1 MRKCYALLLVILLL
15 FLYGC
20 SEKPDYITPVQVYYT
35 SSQVDFHSTY
45 GIISTE
51 TIEYEGWENK
61 TRDFLNQYLSGP
73 HSQDLTSPFPTGAWI
88 LDMTQEESIINI
100 QLNTHFSRLSP
111 NEYTLACTCLS
122 LTIFDLLHAEVV
134 NIQISGSDQ
143 ILSMNRDNLI
153 FSENNE
159 YK

>member
-1 MRKCYALLLVILLL
+1 MKKCYALLLVILLL

-100 QLNTHFSRLSP
+100 Q
-111 NEYTLACTCLS
+111 
-122 LTIFDLLHAEVV
+122 
-134 NIQISGSDQ
+134 ISGSDQ